1 MGAADGLHTA
11 GNDGRLTVMITN
23 PLLEEIWAVKDR
35 LAAEAG
41 NDIHVFCGQLRAWES
56 SHLPKGR
63 VLRTLG
69 EIRARFAR
77 QVAPE
82 TLALREEPPAGGNS

>member
-1 MGAADGLHTA
+1 M
-11 GNDGRLTVMITN
+11 MTN
-23 PLLEEIWAVKDR
+23 PLLEEIWAIKDR

-41 NDIHVFCGQLRAWES
+41 NDIHLFCEQLRSWES

-63 VLRTLG
+63 VLRTPS

-77 QVAPE
+77 QATPE
-82 TLALREEPPAGGNS
+82 TLTLREEPPAGGNSK

>member
-1 MGAADGLHTA
+1 
-11 GNDGRLTVMITN
+11 MITN

-41 NDIHVFCGQLRAWES
+41 NDIHVFCEQLRAWES

-63 VLRTLG
+63 VLRTPE
-69 EIRARFAR
+69 EIRVRFAR
-77 QVAPE
+77 QSAPE
-82 TLALREEPPAGGNS
+82 TLALREAPPAGGNSE

>member
-1 MGAADGLHTA
+1 
-11 GNDGRLTVMITN
+11 MITN

-41 NDIHVFCGQLRAWES
+41 NDIHVFCDQLRAWES

-63 VLRTLG
+63 VLRTPQ
-69 EIRARFAR
+69 EIRSLLAR
-77 QVAPE
+77 QEEPE
-82 TLALREEPPAGGNS
+82 TLALREEPPACGNSK

>member
-1 MGAADGLHTA
+1 MGAADGLHSA
-11 GNDGRLTVMITN
+11 GNDGRLTVVITN

-41 NDIHVFCGQLRAWES
+41 NDIHVFCEQLRAWES

-63 VLRTLG
+63 VLRTPQ
-69 EIRARFAR
+69 EFRARLAH
-77 QVAPE
+77 QEA
-82 TLALREEPPAGGNS
+82 LALREKPPACGNSK

>member
-1 MGAADGLHTA
+1 
-11 GNDGRLTVMITN
+11 MITN

-41 NDIHVFCGQLRAWES
+41 NDIHVFCEQLRAWES

-63 VLRTLG
+63 VLRT
-69 EIRARFAR
+69 
-77 QVAPE
+77 P
-82 TLALREEPPAGGNS
+82 

>member
-1 MGAADGLHTA
+1 
-11 GNDGRLTVMITN
+11 MITN

-41 NDIHVFCGQLRAWES
+41 NDVHVFCEQLRAWES

-63 VLRTLG
+63 VLRPLRKSAPCL
-69 EIRARFAR
+69 RARKDR
-77 QVAPE
+77 VA
-82 TLALREEPPAGGNS
+82 

>member
-1 MGAADGLHTA
+1 
-11 GNDGRLTVMITN
+11 MITN

-41 NDIHVFCGQLRAWES
+41 NDVHVFCEQFRAWES

-63 VLRTLG
+63 VLRTPQ
-69 EIRARFAR
+69 EIRALLAR
-77 QVAPE
+77 QEEPE
-82 TLALREEPPAGGNS
+82 TLALREEPPACGNSK

>member
-1 MGAADGLHTA
+1 
-11 GNDGRLTVMITN
+11 MITN

-41 NDIHVFCGQLRAWES
+41 NDIHVFCEQLRVWES

-63 VLRTLG
+63 VLRTPG

-77 QVAPE
+77 QSAPE
-82 TLALREEPPAGGNS
+82 TLALREEPPAGGNSK

>member
-1 MGAADGLHTA
+1 
-11 GNDGRLTVMITN
+11 MITN

-41 NDIHVFCGQLRAWES
+41 NDIHVFCEQLRAWES

-63 VLRTLG
+63 VLRTPG
-69 EIRARFAR
+69 EIRARLA
-77 QVAPE
+77 QQE
-82 TLALREEPPAGGNS
+82 SLALREGPPAGGNSK